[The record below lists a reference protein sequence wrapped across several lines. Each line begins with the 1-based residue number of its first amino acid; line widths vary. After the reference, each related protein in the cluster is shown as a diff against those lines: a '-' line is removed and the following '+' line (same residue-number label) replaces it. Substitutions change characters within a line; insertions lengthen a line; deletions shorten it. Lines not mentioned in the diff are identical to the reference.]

1 MESSALLPDYNC
13 FFFLIPQHQ
22 GMDVFL
28 ILYVPFVLIIP
39 VGLAATAPSD
49 WTLGKRVL
57 IALLYL
63 GLMILFYVL
72 IIY

>member
-1 MESSALLPDYNC
+1 
-13 FFFLIPQHQ
+13 
-22 GMDVFL
+22 MDVFL